1 MKRTWF
7 RKGFLMS
14 LVFFLAFGSFSCGQP
29 KSGGDKDGAKAKDVS
44 IGSFKIKDTQYNVF
58 ELQDGKVVLPASVS
72 SFTKDDVKEVKAKD
86 GKKTVDLEVDSITPA
101 TVTPTEEGVEF
112 TITTKATKDYKA
124 SSKKLKAVKG
134 KNEVNKYKVTY
145 ATDPANKGNI
155 TPSLSSGAF
164 PADAMVPEGETVI
177 FDFAPTDSDYEAEPL
192 EWVGATVDAT
202 NKNRAT
208 AVISATTHVVA
219 KLKLKNPGGGGTD
232 NITVKF
238 SVEGV
243 GKLEMRA
250 DGNDY
255 VHTQAEASSGI
266 SIPKGTKVSFTA
278 TPGNGQRVAA
288 WEGVDGAKEQNN
300 VEVLDP
306 QADLTVK
313 VTFGSIPQRINL
325 KLKTITVDDKKV
337 DPDTNDQSYKF
348 QAESNVEKV
357 NKIEVKFE
365 NEDATTPPVVTF
377 SPALPVDLD
386 VNEQTIF
393 INVARN
399 DKYERWQGSITVS
412 KKGDNGKTTLQLQ
425 SISVD
430 DTSVSATSDEYDYVA
445 TDANKTRIEKIE
457 PKFSNE
463 VSGKKPVVRIIP
475 ALPILL
481 TTEKQEVTILVVG
494 DDTYNV
500 FSKKITVSK
509 QAGGSDGNITVK
521 FSVEKVDGHAHGF
534 LEMRYQGGA
543 KTYKDSDA
551 EATSGISVPKGAKI
565 SFSATPETGY
575 RVLMW
580 TGITGGEKKKDVYI
594 DNPTQDIEV
603 KVKFEK
609 EPVRKTLEIQSIT
622 VDGKAADYDKDDNA
636 WSFVAEANVET
647 VTRITVKFKDT
658 TLVSGQD
665 PQVVFSPA
673 LPYTLTTTG
682 GQVHIDVAENDY
694 YNRFSGSIR
703 LSKKS

>member
-1 MKRTWF
+1 
-7 RKGFLMS
+7 MS

-29 KSGGDKDGAKAKDVS
+29 KSGGDKDGAKAKDVN

-145 ATDPANKGNI
+145 ATDPANKGSI

-164 PADAMVPEGETVI
+164 PADGMVPEGETVI
-177 FDFAPTDSDYEAEPL
+177 FDFAPTDSDYEPQPD
-192 EWVGATVDAT
+192 EWVGANVDAT

-219 KLKLKNPGGGGTD
+219 KLKLKNPGGGTD

-238 SVEGV
+238 SVEGD

-250 DGNDY
+250 DGKDY
-255 VHTQAEASSGI
+255 VHTQAEATSGI

-278 TPGNGQRVAA
+278 TPSNGQRVAT

-306 QADLTVK
+306 QTDLTVK
-313 VTFGSIPQRINL
+313 VTFGPIPQRINL
-325 KLKTITVDDKKV
+325 TLESITVDGKKV
-337 DPDTNDQSYKF
+337 NPDLNDQSYKF
-348 QAESNVEKV
+348 QAEGNVNKV
-357 NKIEVKFE
+357 NKIDVKFS
-365 NEDATTPPVVTF
+365 NEDATTKPVVTF
-377 SPALPVDLD
+377 SPALPVDLG

-393 INVARN
+393 INVARD
-399 DKYERWQGSITVS
+399 DKYERWQGSVIVS
-412 KKGDNGKTTLQLQ
+412 KKGDNGKTTLQL
-425 SISVD
+425 SKIMVD
-430 DTSVSATSDEYDYVA
+430 DQEVSASSGEYDYVA

-457 PKFSNE
+457 PNFSNE

-475 ALPILL
+475 NLPILL

-521 FSVEKVDGHAHGF
+521 FSVEKVDGQAHGI
-534 LEMRYQGGA
+534 LEMKYQGND
-543 KTYKDSDA
+543 KTYKDTDA
-551 EATSGISVPKGAKI
+551 EAASGISVPKGARI
-565 SFSATPETGY
+565 SFSAFPESGY

-580 TGITGGEKKKDVYI
+580 TGITGGEKKRDVYI

-609 EPVRKTLEIQSIT
+609 EPVRKTLEIESIT
-622 VDGKAADYDKDDNA
+622 VDGKEADYDKDDNA
-636 WSFVAEANVET
+636 WSYKAEANVEM
-647 VTRITVKFKDT
+647 VTTIKVTFKAV
-658 TLVSGQD
+658 TLVSGQK

-673 LPYTLTTTG
+673 LPITLKTEG
-682 GQVHIDVAENDY
+682 EQVHIDVAENDY